1 MIYLYI
7 ATLVVGGVLLA
18 SSMLLGDHD
27 ADGVDDIGGHGG
39 DSHADAAGDGLSS
52 LLVGF
57 RSFRFWIFFS
67 AFFGLTGLVLTGL
80 GLVES
85 KSVGALTSLGMG
97 LFVGTMA
104 TWVLRRL
111 SVEETGKVP
120 TTREYV
126 GKTARVLVAI
136 EKGSLGKI
144 RLAIGGTAVD
154 VLATADDESLAID
167 DEAVIIDMDGTTAK
181 VTRFKTGE

>member
-27 ADGVDDIGGHGG
+27 TDGGMDDGFEAHADG
-39 DSHADAAGDGLSS
+39 AGDGLSA

-67 AFFGLTGLVLTGL
+67 AFFGLTGLVITGFGLL
-80 GLVES
+80 GS
-85 KSVGALTSLGMG
+85 KILIAVLAVGMG
-97 LFVGTMA
+97 LFAGTFA

-111 SVEETGKVP
+111 SLEETGKVP
-120 TTREYV
+120 TTSDYV
-126 GKTARVLVAI
+126 GKTARVLVPI
-136 EKGSLGKI
+136 EKGAMGKV
-144 RLAIGGTAVD
+144 RLALGGTSVD
-154 VLATADDESLAID
+154 MVATADDEALAVGD
-167 DEAVIIDMDGTTAK
+167 SAVIIEIEGTTAK

>member
-27 ADGVDDIGGHGG
+27 GDIGADHAFEA
-39 DSHADAAGDGLSS
+39 HADAAGDGLSA

-67 AFFGLTGLVLTGL
+67 AFFGLTGLVITGF
-80 GLVES
+80 GLVGS
-85 KSVGALTSLGMG
+85 KILVAVIALGMG
-97 LFVGTMA
+97 FFAGSLA

-111 SVEETGKVP
+111 SIEETGKVP
-120 TTREYV
+120 TSGDYV
-126 GKTARVLVAI
+126 GKTARVLVPI
-136 EKGSLGKI
+136 EAGGMGKV
-144 RLAIGGTAVD
+144 RLALGGTSVD
-154 VLATADDESLAID
+154 MVATAEGETLAAGD
-167 DEAVIIDMDGTTAK
+167 SAVIIEIEGTTAK